1 MRTINY
7 INNEYFNWLYNLACG
22 NRFPED
28 ISYRKLFMQLHDTE
42 FRYFI
47 PRDENRAED
56 GICLRNRFA
65 DECISSAEEYLI
77 GPCSVLEMMLAL
89 SIRCEEIM
97 DDPAYGDRTTQW
109 LWDMIT
115 NLGLSSMSDNL
126 YDKKYVDDVLEIF
139 LNRHYEIDGKGGLFR
154 VRNCKDDLRDV
165 EIWVQMLWYLDTISS
180 EI

>member
-1 MRTINY
+1 MRTIDY
-7 INNEYFNWLYNLACG
+7 IDNEYFNWLYNLACG
-22 NRFPED
+22 NRFSDD
-28 ISYRKLFMQLHDTE
+28 ISYRKLFMQLHNTE

-56 GICLRNRFA
+56 GICLRHRFA
-65 DECISSAEEYLI
+65 DECISAAEDYLT

-109 LWDMIT
+109 FWDMVT
-115 NLGLSSMSDNL
+115 NLGLGSMSDSQ
-126 YDKKYVDDVLEIF
+126 YDKDYVDDVLERF
-139 LNRHYEIDGKGGLFR
+139 LNRHYELDGKGGLFR
-154 VRNCKDDLRDV
+154 VRNCNDDLRDV